1 MYPDLYKGLR
11 LKPKD
16 LTTYDSPLISFE
28 EKTVIPKGQ
37 IRLPIQAG
45 SEMVEVDIIVV
56 DAYSPYMAIVARP
69 WLHTMEAVSSTLHQ
83 KVKYLLGGH
92 VEEIQSKPPESS
104 ACGPTKEPKCEDLEK
119 FVIGGDLEKFFQVRA
134 QLPPQEKEELL
145 EFLRRNIDVFAW
157 DTYEASG
164 VDPNFIYHHL
174 NVNPSITPKKKLPRR
189 PSKKHVDAVREE
201 VIKLKQAGAINEVF
215 YPE

>member
-1 MYPDLYKGLR
+1 MVTLRIGGYDVKRVLVDQGNTVKIMYPDLYKGLR

-56 DAYSPYMAIVARP
+56 DAYSPYMAIVVRP

-83 KVKYLLGGH
+83 KVKYLSGGH
-92 VEEIQSKPPESS
+92 VKEIVRSQSMARQCFVVVISHRHEASSS
-104 ACGPTKEPKCEDLEK
+104 ATAKRDL
-119 FVIGGDLEKFFQVRA
+119 
-134 QLPPQEKEELL
+134 
-145 EFLRRNIDVFAW
+145 
-157 DTYEASG
+157 
-164 VDPNFIYHHL
+164 
-174 NVNPSITPKKKLPRR
+174 
-189 PSKKHVDAVREE
+189 
-201 VIKLKQAGAINEVF
+201 
-215 YPE
+215 